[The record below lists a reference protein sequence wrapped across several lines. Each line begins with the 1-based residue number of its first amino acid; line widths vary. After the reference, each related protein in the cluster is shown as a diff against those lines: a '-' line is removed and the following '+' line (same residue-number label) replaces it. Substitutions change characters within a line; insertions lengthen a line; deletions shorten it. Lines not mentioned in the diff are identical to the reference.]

1 MQPECHAIAE
11 KTKNLRWCKV
21 QLVRINKQQSK
32 RRKDMRAGNE
42 NMRSVQRMVIEEHS
56 NATVSNGKGAVMV
69 AEMFG
74 APTLVKLAPLSL
86 GGLSRRAEY
95 IALFDAAAARIGFK
109 RDKRCRSGWR
119 RVR

>member
-1 MQPECHAIAE
+1 M
-11 KTKNLRWCKV
+11 
-21 QLVRINKQQSK
+21 QLVHINKQQS
-32 RRKDMRAGNE
+32 RKGEDMRAGNE

-56 NATVSNGKGAVMV
+56 NATASNGKGAVMV

-95 IALFDAAAARIGFK
+95 IELFDAAAARIGFK